1 MSYFLSIRKAWTG
14 KLSLNRF
21 TTTTWY
27 RIGKRAQTAVCVA
40 LMSRFIERYSL
51 LVSIFGSIAI
61 LAGSCGGGEP
71 TPQSRPEVLSR
82 PTTALQPH
90 PQPVPT
96 QTLSPRSGVK
106 QPGLSLSPTASP
118 DTSPAL
124 HPDAAEGPL
133 GFGRE
138 ATQEEI
144 RAWDIDVRPDGEG
157 LPPGRGTVARGAEIY
172 ADKCAVCHGKEGE
185 GVPGA
190 SGALVLPYDLSQ
202 SWPQFPRTVGNYWP
216 YATTL
221 YDYINRAMPANAPG
235 SLKPD
240 EIYSLIAWLLY
251 ENRIIESGDVISN
264 DTLPLVKMPAAG
276 RFIAAPGVTSE

>member
-1 MSYFLSIRKAWTG
+1 MCIHSHQNRYKRYCLLAFIFS
-14 KLSLNRF
+14 SL
-21 TTTTWY
+21 
-27 RIGKRAQTAVCVA
+27 AV
-40 LMSRFIERYSL
+40 
-51 LVSIFGSIAI
+51 

-71 TPQSRPEVLSR
+71 TSQSRPEVLPR
-82 PTTALQPH
+82 RTAALQAS

-96 QTLSPRSGVK
+96 QAPAPGSSVE
-106 QPGLSLSPTASP
+106 QPAPGLSPTASP

-124 HPDAAEGPL
+124 QPDTAEGPL
-133 GFGRE
+133 GFGRDV
-138 ATQEEI
+138 TQEEI
-144 RAWDIDVRPDGEG
+144 QAWDIDVRPDGEG

-172 ADKCAVCHGKEGE
+172 ADRCAACHGKEGE

-190 SGALVLPYDLSQ
+190 SGALVLPYDPSQ
-202 SWPQFPRTVGNYWP
+202 PWPQFPRTVGNYWP

-221 YDYINRAMPANAPG
+221 YDYINCAMPANAPG

-264 DTLPLVKMPAAG
+264 DTLPLIKMPAAD